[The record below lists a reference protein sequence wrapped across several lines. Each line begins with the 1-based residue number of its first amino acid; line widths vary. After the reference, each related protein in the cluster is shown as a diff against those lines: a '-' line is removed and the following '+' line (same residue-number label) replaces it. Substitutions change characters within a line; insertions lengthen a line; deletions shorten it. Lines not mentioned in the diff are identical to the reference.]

1 MTCSGGFCGG
11 VGGDRG
17 PACTG
22 LGAATRSAGSGRMR
36 VLVLHVPF
44 GKPADER
51 QSCELMNSVRS
62 PPPADVPVSL
72 RVIPRFGSIRP
83 FRSGLLEQASLQSS
97 IVRTLCSGSLND
109 SGSQIAELGSISTNS
124 SCCFVLMGATAAGEL
139 RNSEWILSHALSRSV
154 GFLAGMSPPQAASAL
169 LSAATLSGLL
179 RSCSLEPS
187 MGTCSLSSCIGGR
200 PGGNLK
206 SPANCE
212 LFGITVAGETV
223 TERARRFNRTAAS
236 QFQPIT

>member
-1 MTCSGGFCGG
+1 
-11 VGGDRG
+11 
-17 PACTG
+17 
-22 LGAATRSAGSGRMR
+22 LGAATRSAGMGRMR

-51 QSCELMNSVRS
+51 QSCELMDSVRS

-83 FRSGLLEQASLQSS
+83 CRSCLSEQATLQSS

-109 SGSQIAELGSISTNS
+109 PGSQIAELGSISTNG
-124 SCCFVLMGATAAGEL
+124 SCCLVLMGATAAGEL
-139 RNSEWILSHALSRSV
+139 RDSEWILSHALARSV
-154 GFLAGMSPPQAASAL
+154 GFRAGISPPQAASAL
-169 LSAATLSGLL
+169 LSAATRSGLL
-179 RSCSLEPS
+179 RSCSLDPS
-187 MGTCSLSSCIGGR
+187 LGTCSLSSCIGGR

-223 TERARRFNRTAAS
+223 TERARSGNLRSAACAS
-236 QFQPIT
+236 LCNVSGTCRWKERESREL